1 MDLNG
6 FDASTVE
13 DRQSFDPLPNGE
25 YTAVITE
32 SEAKPTKAGTG
43 TRLNFTFEVVDG
55 EFKGRKLWAGINY
68 LNPNPVAQEIGER
81 ELAEICKAVNVTQPP
96 DTNALHGIPL
106 TIKVAVVNDDY
117 RGGMK
122 NEIKAY
128 KPLGT
133 AADTGGVTGSPKAA
147 GVPWAK

>member
-13 DRQSFDPLPNGE
+13 DRQSFDPLPNGN
-25 YTAVITE
+25 YTAVITD
-32 SEAKPTKAGTG
+32 SEGKPTKAGTG
-43 TRLNFTFEVVDG
+43 TRLTFTFEVIDG

-68 LNPNPVAQEIGER
+68 LNPNPDTQKWGQAEFG
-81 ELAEICKAVNVTQPP
+81 EICRAVNVLQPQN
-96 DTNALHGIPL
+96 TNLVHGIPL
-106 TIKVAVVNDDY
+106 SIKVAVVNDDY

-128 KPLGT
+128 NPLGIGP
-133 AADTGGVTGSPKAA
+133 DTGGVTGSPKAA